1 MWVSWRVNYIVI
13 VGILWHKRKTHDK
26 ANTAAR
32 NIYIPQNTQRAHR
45 STTHSAITTVG
56 PLMSMLAIAC
66 AVIGTYTLRVILYAK
81 LNGSAHTMPSSTPHG
96 ATKCSAANNIAL
108 SRVVQMIAVRLARQ
122 IICLRKIV
130 SSTMAGRTMVESA
143 KSSNSPAVLTG
154 IVMAPV
160 VKWGKACSSR
170 LVAPNAPAAQTS
182 VITTCR
188 QKCHPPASARYHWCI
203 LTLFVAI
210 M

>member
-1 MWVSWRVNYIVI
+1 M
-13 VGILWHKRKTHDK
+13 
-26 ANTAAR
+26 
-32 NIYIPQNTQRAHR
+32 
-45 STTHSAITTVG
+45 ST
-56 PLMSMLAIAC
+56 LAMAC
-66 AVIGTYTLRVILYAK
+66 AVIGTCILRVVMYAR

-108 SRVVQMIAVRLARQ
+108 SKVVQMIAVRLARQ

-160 VKWGKACSSR
+160 ARWGKACSSR
-170 LVAPNAPAAQTS
+170 LVTPNAPAAQTS

-188 QKCHPPASARYHWCI
+188 QKLHLPASARYHWCI
-203 LTLFVAI
+203 LILFVAMI
-210 M
+210 